1 MDTTLAP
8 SLSYPLCLLFNLS
21 FRKGKFQ
28 SAWKVAK
35 ITPIFKGKGSK
46 ATPGNYR
53 PISLLSCIS
62 KLCERIFYDQLYSH
76 VAPAIHPAQSGFRRG
91 DSTSLQLTRLV
102 QDIIGARAEK
112 LYTGI
117 CFFDLAKAFDTVWHR
132 GLLRK
137 LQVIFNIS
145 DTPLKW
151 IESYLSG
158 RSQFVSVSGADS
170 PKLPVLS
177 GVPQG
182 SILGPLLPSH
192 VSGMSLF
199 ADDTAASRHCKTVK
213 QLESELQNAINMIVT
228 WMSSWRLRANV
239 SKARVLFLTDSASMF
254 KFTFPNSPTEIQTV
268 KEHKHLGAMFDSSM
282 SWSAHVDYI
291 KFCNKVSRAPLKFI
305 IRKF

>member
-1 MDTTLAP
+1 MRPTTEEEKKRKLRARTQSGKGLATYKAMGC
-8 SLSYPLCLLFNLS
+8 SASY
-21 FRKGKFQ
+21 
-28 SAWKVAK
+28 AAEV
-35 ITPIFKGKGSK
+35 KGKGSK
-46 ATPGNYR
+46 ATRGNYR

-76 VAPAIHPAQSGFRRG
+76 VAPAIFPAQSGSRRG

-132 GLLRK
+132 GILRK
-137 LQVIFNIS
+137 LQVIFNIF

-182 SILGPLLPSH
+182 SILGPLLFVLHVNDLPSH

-199 ADDTAASRHCKTVK
+199 ADDTAALRHCKTVK
-213 QLESELQNAINMIVT
+213 QLESELQDAINMIVT
-228 WMSSWRLRANV
+228 WMSSWRLQANV
-239 SKARVLFLTDSASMF
+239 SKTRVLFLTDSASMF
-254 KFTFPNSPTEIQTV
+254 KFTFPNSLTEIQT
-268 KEHKHLGAMFDSSM
+268 
-282 SWSAHVDYI
+282 
-291 KFCNKVSRAPLKFI
+291 
-305 IRKF
+305 

>member
-1 MDTTLAP
+1 MHL
-8 SLSYPLCLLFNLS
+8 
-21 FRKGKFQ
+21 
-28 SAWKVAK
+28 
-35 ITPIFKGKGSK
+35 
-46 ATPGNYR
+46 
-53 PISLLSCIS
+53 
-62 KLCERIFYDQLYSH
+62 KLCERISYDHLYSH
-76 VAPAIHPAQSGFRRG
+76 VAPAIQPAQSGFRRG

-102 QDIIGARAEK
+102 QDIIGAKAEK

-117 CFFDLAKAFDTVWHR
+117 CFFDLAKAFGTVWHR

-177 GVPQG
+177 GVSQG
-182 SILGPLLPSH
+182 SILGLLLFVLFVNDQPRH

-199 ADDTAASRHCKTVK
+199 GDDTAALRHCKTVK
-213 QLESELQNAINMIVT
+213 QLESELQGARNMIVT
-228 WMSSWRLRANV
+228 WMSSWRLQANV
-239 SKARVLFLTDSASMF
+239 SKTRVLFLTDSASMF

-268 KEHKHLGAMFDSSM
+268 QEHTHLGVMFDSSM

-291 KFCNKVSRAPLKFI
+291 CNKVSRALGYIKSHCKHLSIPCRSAYIKFI
-305 IRKF
+305 SFHCLNMLPQPGVA

>member
-1 MDTTLAP
+1 MCVSRGRGD
-8 SLSYPLCLLFNLS
+8 
-21 FRKGKFQ
+21 KGKFP

-91 DSTSLQLTRLV
+91 NSTSLQLTRLV

-177 GVPQG
+177 GCLRAQFLDHCFLFCMLMIYQVMF
-182 SILGPLLPSH
+182 LECYCLLTIQLLCATVKLSN
-192 VSGMSLF
+192 SL
-199 ADDTAASRHCKTVK
+199 SQSCKT
-213 QLESELQNAINMIVT
+213 
-228 WMSSWRLRANV
+228 R
-239 SKARVLFLTDSASMF
+239 
-254 KFTFPNSPTEIQTV
+254 
-268 KEHKHLGAMFDSSM
+268 
-282 SWSAHVDYI
+282 
-291 KFCNKVSRAPLKFI
+291 
-305 IRKF
+305 